1 MPSGRNSGYKLSEGI
16 PVSND
21 SSLRAGSSIP
31 SLADLSRDVLL
42 RDGTKLKL
50 RALRQ
55 SDRDGLKALFHRC
68 SPESIRYRFLSTIKS
83 LPVELLD
90 RLLNVDGATQVALVV
105 VPQEDSDPR
114 IIAVGRYNA
123 IPERPQVAE
132 VAFLVEDEFQKRG
145 IGTQLLDTL
154 AVVALDH
161 GITHFSA
168 DVLVDNLLM
177 LSVFRKAGYALT
189 SSASY
194 GVTHLEFPLRDGEPR
209 P

>member
-1 MPSGRNSGYKLSEGI
+1 
-16 PVSND
+16 VSKD
-21 SSLRAGSSIP
+21 SSLNVGPSINP
-31 SLADLSRDVLL
+31 LAEFSKDVVL

-83 LPVELLD
+83 LPVELFE

-105 VPQEDSDPR
+105 VPQDDSDPR

-123 IPERPQVAE
+123 LADRPQVAE
-132 VAFLVEDEFQKRG
+132 VAFLVEDEYQKRG
-145 IGTQLLDTL
+145 IGTQLLDAL
-154 AVVALDH
+154 ATVALDH

-168 DVLVDNLLM
+168 DVLVDNLVM
-177 LSVFRKAGYALT
+177 LSVFRKAGYAMEST
-189 SSASY
+189 ASY
-194 GVTHLEFPLRDGEPR
+194 GVTHLEFSITHK
-209 P
+209 